1 MGHRLHVETTPG
13 IGKGINFGP
22 LGFVKLF
29 DPQGHVFLCVRYKN
43 RAVVNVS
50 VSQKL
55 ALARE
60 LAHDELTKKLSCAIL
75 SQSFM
80 GLSTHSA
87 FSEDPLRT
95 ERIPQTLEVR

>member
-1 MGHRLHVETTPG
+1 MEATPG
-13 IGKGINFGP
+13 IRIRITSGP
-22 LGFVKLF
+22 LDFVKLF

-60 LAHDELTKKLSCAIL
+60 LAHDELTKKALGYAIF

-80 GLSTHSA
+80 S
-87 FSEDPLRT
+87 PL
-95 ERIPQTLEVR
+95 IQL